1 MINSLTGT
9 RKNNQW
15 TVTIVAKSDSLTD
28 TIKDF
33 THLLDPTPDK
43 ALVSPDKAPTKP
55 DNAPITE
62 SNFIYEPRH
71 GVKLNVQAIID
82 CLKKCRLS
90 LDYHGG
96 RPIRR
101 DILNKLL
108 NIATD
113 AMQGINYEAEK
124 DAYATANDAPGSDD
138 LLI

>member
-28 TIKDF
+28 TIKDL
-33 THLLDPTPDK
+33 THLLDP
-43 ALVSPDKAPTKP
+43 VSPDKAIVSP
-55 DNAPITE
+55 DKAPITE
-62 SNFIYEPRH
+62 SNFIYEPKH
-71 GVKLNVQAIID
+71 GVKENVQAIID

-90 LDYHGG
+90 LDYDGG

-108 NIATD
+108 NIAID
-113 AMQGINYEAEK
+113 AMQGINYEAER

-138 LLI
+138 MLT

>member
-28 TIKDF
+28 TIKDL
-33 THLLDPTPDK
+33 THLLDPVSPDNQP
-43 ALVSPDKAPTKP
+43 VSPDKAPV
-55 DNAPITE
+55 TE
-62 SNFIYEPRH
+62 SNFIYEPKH

-96 RPIRR
+96 RPMRR

-113 AMQGINYEAEK
+113 AMQGINYEAER